1 MSSEQK
7 SVIDYVELPA
17 SDMKAYGRMKEFY
30 TGVFGWKYQE
40 WGPDYSDTHDSG
52 IASGITAGTD
62 HNSRHPLPVVHV
74 RNVEEAKAAV
84 VKAGGVVTRDVFVF
98 PGGRRFHFTDPGGNE
113 LAVWSEE

>member
-1 MSSEQK
+1 MSPEQK

-17 SDMKAYGRMKEFY
+17 PDMTSYGRMKEFY

-40 WGPDYSDTHDSG
+40 WGLDYSDTHDSG
-52 IASGITAGTD
+52 IASGITAGSD

-74 RNVEEAKAAV
+74 KSVDEAKQAV
-84 VKAGGVVTRDVFVF
+84 MEAGGIITRDIFSF

-113 LAVWSEE
+113 LAVWSEG